1 MMFTVFYR
9 VPDREYRLSDVKID
23 LEGLDTPRVLELSTA
38 HLTSEAAQWCAGKCT
53 MENNYGFLFSVSDSE
68 LEECH
73 PHVSK
78 ILWAAKQL
86 EFDYVWFDCDANV
99 CVSLDVYEW

>member
-1 MMFTVFYR
+1 
-9 VPDREYRLSDVKID
+9 
-23 LEGLDTPRVLELSTA
+23 
-38 HLTSEAAQWCAGKCT
+38 
-53 MENNYGFLFSVSDSE
+53 MENNHGFLFSVSDSE